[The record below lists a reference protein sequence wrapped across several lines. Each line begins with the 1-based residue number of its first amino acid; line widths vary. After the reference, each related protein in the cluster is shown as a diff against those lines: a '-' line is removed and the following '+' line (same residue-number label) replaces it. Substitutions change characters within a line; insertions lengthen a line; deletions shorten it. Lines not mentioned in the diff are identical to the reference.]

1 MKKSLQFLG
10 LLCITAL
17 SAQAPEK
24 FSYQAVVRNASNALV
39 TTAPVG
45 MKISILK
52 NSAAGAVVYSETQT
66 VNTNA
71 NGLAS
76 LQIGAGTVLIGTIA
90 GINWSN
96 DSYYIKTETDPAGG
110 NNYTIAGTSQL
121 LSVPYAMFAKSS
133 GSSSGGSL
141 TLPYT
146 ATANNATSLFS
157 LTNNGDGA
165 SLEGINNS
173 TTASISA
180 VKGIISSITPGGF
193 SSAVRGVNNGTGG
206 LGIGVYGSQAG
217 SGWGV
222 YGTTPSGIGV
232 YGNASGNGIGGYF
245 LSNNTGH
252 SLVASGPLQLSNIS
266 EGAGKVLT
274 SDALGNA
281 TWQNLI
287 VPDVHITSLGG
298 SNQVL
303 SSTAFT
309 DINTWTG
316 LNETGGA
323 NYNPATGEYTIP
335 FDGYY
340 SVKVQIG
347 FNSAAISANDLVEL
361 AIRLNSSTSGSLFS
375 QTVLTAGQ
383 TYKPTL
389 TAQIERRYVAGDKIK
404 FATDRTGPAS
414 LTLQANLCTFSIH
427 LIHL

>member
-1 MKKSLQFLG
+1 MKKTLQILALLFL
-10 LLCITAL
+10 CAL
-17 SAQAPEK
+17 NAQAPEK
-24 FSYQAVVRNASNALV
+24 FSYQAVIRNASNALI
-39 TTAPVG
+39 TNANVG
-45 MKISILK
+45 VKISILK
-52 NSAAGAVVYSETQT
+52 TTNSGAVVYSESQT
-66 VNTNA
+66 LMTNS
-71 NGLAS
+71 NGLISA
-76 LQIGAGTVLIGTIA
+76 QIGDGTVLSGNIST
-90 GINWSN
+90 INWGT
-96 DSYYIKTETDPAGG
+96 DSYFIKTETDPAGG
-110 NNYTIAGTSQL
+110 TNYTISGTSQL
-121 LSVPYAMFAKSS
+121 LSVPYAMYSKSS
-133 GSSSGGSL
+133 GSSNPTL
-141 TLPYT
+141 TLPYS
-146 ATANNATSLFS
+146 ATTSNAASLFQIS
-157 LTNNGDGA
+157 NNGDGA

-193 SSAVRGVNNGTGG
+193 SSAVRGINNGTGG

-335 FDGYY
+335 VDGYY

-347 FNSAAISANDLVEL
+347 FNSAAISANDVVEL
-361 AIRLNSSTSGSLFS
+361 AIRLNSSTNGSLFS